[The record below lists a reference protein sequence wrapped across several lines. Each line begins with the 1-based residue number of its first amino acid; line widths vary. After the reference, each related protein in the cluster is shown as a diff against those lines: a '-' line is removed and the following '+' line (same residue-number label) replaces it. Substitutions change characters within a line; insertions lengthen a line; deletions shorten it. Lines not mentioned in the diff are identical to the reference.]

1 MYVYVGEKK
10 ATGNPAERAGL
21 TGGTLYGIKVP
32 GVALEPTNTGIPS
45 GTAFTAAN
53 LGNVAEQD
61 GRPARRRQRRGR
73 RDRVVPAG
81 GCGVGSEAARA
92 TSTS

>member
-32 GVALEPTNTGIPS
+32 GFVRSPS
-45 GTAFTAAN
+45 TPASDRHRLHSGGLGDVKN
-53 LGNVAEQD
+53 LTELSS
-61 GRPARRRQRRGR
+61 RRR
-73 RDRVVPAG
+73 
-81 GCGVGSEAARA
+81 A
-92 TSTS
+92 TPPR

>member
-32 GVALEPTNTGIPS
+32 GTPSEPTNTGIPS

-53 LGNVAEQD
+53 LGNVANKT
-61 GRPARRRQRRGR
+61 GRPA
-73 RDRVVPAG
+73 AG
-81 GCGVGSEAARA
+81 
-92 TSTS
+92 